1 MIHSA
6 RIHILDEKTANKI
19 AAGEVVERP
28 SSIVKELV
36 ENSLDAASQTIE
48 IEIAA
53 GGIEYIRV
61 TDDGFGMSRQDAEL
75 AVLRHA
81 TSKISSAD
89 DLYNINSLGFRGE
102 ALPSIAAVAEVTLKT
117 RLSGD
122 DFATCLEI
130 TGGSVLDVFETGAGL
145 GTTITVANLFF
156 NTPARR
162 KFLKTPQGEGSHIHD
177 IVVKL
182 ALSRPDVA
190 FKLIHNQKLVLTT
203 PGNSQLMD
211 TLSALYGQKVTPDLI
226 PLEYA
231 MDGITVSGYIG
242 KPTLL
247 KSNRSWQTFIV
258 NGRIVNSRMI
268 SKAIDNAYHSLLPKN
283 GHPLAVVSISIP
295 ADVVD
300 VNVHPQKSEVKFS
313 DEQKI
318 FRAVYKAILSV
329 LEEPQSFHQIAALP
343 KITWSP
349 KPQQPA
355 LWHEQPASFE
365 PRIEPKTLQSPEP
378 PAPSVSF
385 LSAMETIQ
393 KSSEIPAVSLL
404 SKPAANAINETNETT
419 TPFRLYPLGQI
430 AACYIVAQGI
440 DGLYLIDQHAAH
452 ERILYDRFS
461 RHSDSIPSQ
470 QLLIPLYL
478 EFDQQEIDL
487 VLQYQETFRE
497 LGFLL
502 DSVGPLT
509 LRLLEIPIDLPTAEA
524 EAVVRDTLS
533 FIQNTTQPTA
543 QGLRHACLQT
553 SACRAAIKAGDTL
566 NMRQIQALMDEL
578 CAANLPYTCPHGRP
592 AVVRFTEADLAKLFK
607 RT

>member
-1 MIHSA
+1 MNHSS
-6 RIHILDEKTANKI
+6 RVHILDENTANKI

-28 SSIVKELV
+28 ASIVKELV
-36 ENSLDAASQTIE
+36 ENSLDAASRNIE
-48 IEIAA
+48 IEIAS

-81 TSKISSAD
+81 TSKISSAE
-89 DLYNINSLGFRGE
+89 DLHDIQSLGFRGE
-102 ALPSIAAVAEVTLKT
+102 ALPSIAAVAELSLTT
-117 RLSGD
+117 RLTGH
-122 DFATCLEI
+122 DFATCLKI
-130 TGGSVLDVFETGAGL
+130 TGGVVLDILETGAGL
-145 GTTITVANLFF
+145 GTTVTVSSLFF

-177 IVVKL
+177 IVAKL
-182 ALSRPDVA
+182 ALSHPDVA
-190 FKLIHNQKLVLTT
+190 FKLIHNQKLVLAT
-203 PGNSQLMD
+203 PGNAQLID
-211 TLSALYGQKVTPDLI
+211 TLRALYGQKVTPDLI
-226 PLEYA
+226 PLNYTL
-231 MDGITVSGYIG
+231 DGISITGYVS

-247 KSNRSWQTFIV
+247 KSSRQWQTFIV
-258 NGRIVNSRMI
+258 NGRVVNSRMI
-268 SKAIDNAYHSLLPKN
+268 SKALDNAYHSLLPKS
-283 GHPLAVVSISIP
+283 GYPLSVVFVSIP
-295 ADVVD
+295 ADIVD

-318 FRAVYKAILSV
+318 FRAVHKSITSV
-329 LEEPQSFHQIAALP
+329 LEEPQSFNQIATPAPDLWP
-343 KITWSP
+343 Q

-355 LWHEQPASFE
+355 LWKERSSSFE
-365 PRIEPKTLQSPEP
+365 PKFEPKPLQTS
-378 PAPSVSF
+378 ASF
-385 LSAMETIQ
+385 ISTMESLQ
-393 KSSEIPAVSLL
+393 KDDIFRTDSSISIPQEA
-404 SKPAANAINETNETT
+404 TD
-419 TPFRLYPLGQI
+419 RLHPLGQI
-430 AACYIVAQGI
+430 AACYIVAQGS

-461 RHSDSIPSQ
+461 RNSEEIPSQ

-487 VLQYQETFRE
+487 VLQYQESFRN
-497 LGFLL
+497 LGFIL

-509 LRLLEIPIDLPTAEA
+509 LRLLEIPADLPTAEA
-524 EAVVRDTLS
+524 EAVVRETLT

-553 SACRAAIKAGDTL
+553 ASCRAAVKAGESL

-592 AVVRFTEADLAKLFK
+592 AVIRFTENDLAKLFK